1 MNEQIRQSNDGINV
15 LKFIAVVLVILIHE
29 TLPSA
34 VGYIAKGVAAMSV
47 PVFFMISGYYSYG
60 ADISRLQKR
69 ALRIFKLTVLANF
82 IYFCWDIAVE
92 VLSGGSVPAWFM
104 ENCAV
109 KRVLVFLVTNE
120 SSLRGHLWFLG
131 ALLYSYLF
139 FIIFVMYAEKGK
151 SRFAEIIRKN
161 QVRCLF
167 IVCAALLVIN
177 IAGGE
182 ILTLCGKNIQI
193 PYIRNWLFMG
203 IPFFCMAYCIH
214 AYEEDIYRIFSI
226 KMIWF
231 WLSVCILLNVI
242 EVWMMPQSCLY
253 ISTIF
258 VNILTFLLALKAGK
272 VRNTVFVRLGKL
284 ADKYGLWVYILQIIV
299 IKNLRWFYA
308 QYGVDDNIIVQYLS
322 PIIVIILSFV
332 LSVIPVWIAGVIK
345 RR

>member
-1 MNEQIRQSNDGINV
+1 
-15 LKFIAVVLVILIHE
+15 
-29 TLPSA
+29 
-34 VGYIAKGVAAMSV
+34 MSV
-47 PVFFMISGYYSYG
+47 LVFFMVSGYYSYG
-60 ADISRLQKR
+60 ADVSKLQRR
-69 ALRIFKLTVLANF
+69 ALKIFKLTLLANF

-92 VLSGGSVPAWFM
+92 FLSGGDVSAWFR

-109 KRVLVFLVTNE
+109 KRVLVFLVANE

-131 ALLYSYLF
+131 ALLYSYMF
-139 FIIFVMYAEKGK
+139 FIIFVMYVEKGK
-151 SRFAEIIRKN
+151 SRFAEIIREN

-167 IVCAALLVIN
+167 IVCAILLVLN

-193 PYIRNWLFMG
+193 PYIRNWIFMG

-214 AYEEDIYRIFSI
+214 AHEEDIYRIFSL

-231 WLSVCILLNVI
+231 WLAVSILLNVI
-242 EVWMMPQSCLY
+242 EVWLMPQSCLY
-253 ISTIF
+253 ITTIF
-258 VNILTFLLALKAGK
+258 VNVLTFLLALKTGK
-272 VRNTVFVRLGKL
+272 VRSTVLVRLGNL

-308 QYGVDDNIIVQYLS
+308 RYGVDDNIIVQSLS
-322 PIIVIILSFV
+322 PFIVIILSFV
-332 LSVIPVWIAGVIK
+332 LSVIPVRIAGVIK

>member
-1 MNEQIRQSNDGINV
+1 MNEQIRQSNEGINV

-29 TLPSA
+29 TFPA
-34 VGYIAKGVAAMSV
+34 EVGLIAEGIAAMSV
-47 PVFFMISGYYSYG
+47 PVFFMVSGYYSYG
-60 ADISRLQKR
+60 ADVYKLQKR
-69 ALRIFKLTVLANF
+69 ALKIFKLMLLANF

-92 VLSGGSVPAWFM
+92 VLSGGNVSEWFK
-104 ENCAV
+104 ESCNV
-109 KRVLVFLVTNE
+109 KRVLVFLITNE

-139 FIIFVMYAEKGK
+139 FMIFAMYAEKGK
-151 SRFAEIIRKN
+151 SRLAEIIRKN

-167 IVCAALLVIN
+167 IVCVLLLGLN

-214 AYEEDIYRIFSI
+214 AHEKDIYRIFSL
-226 KMIWF
+226 KMIWL
-231 WLSVCILLNVI
+231 WLAVSILLNVI
-242 EVWMMPQSCLY
+242 EVWLMPPSGLY
-253 ISTIF
+253 ITTIF
-258 VNILTFLLALKAGK
+258 VNILTFLLALRTGK
-272 VRNTVFVRLGKL
+272 VRSTVLVRLGNL

-299 IKNLRWFYA
+299 IKNLRWFYVR
-308 QYGVDDNIIVQYLS
+308 YGVDDNIIIQILS
-322 PIIVIILSFV
+322 PFIAIILSFV